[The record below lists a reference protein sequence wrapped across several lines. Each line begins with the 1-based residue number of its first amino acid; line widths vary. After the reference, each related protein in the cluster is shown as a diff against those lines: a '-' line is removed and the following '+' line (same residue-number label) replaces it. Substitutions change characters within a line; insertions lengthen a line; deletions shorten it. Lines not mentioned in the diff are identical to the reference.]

1 MPIKL
6 DYTTLEEKM
15 SKMGNCSLKLEEVF
29 ADMKDTVSSL
39 VEQGYMEAETATACI
54 NEFDTIM
61 APDLGDLVD
70 LIDEYK
76 KQLKQICEA
85 FQNADKALTSLF
97 S

>member
-15 SKMGNCSLKLEEVF
+15 SKMSNCSLKLEEVF
-29 ADMKDTVSSL
+29 ADMKDAVSSL
-39 VEQGYMEAETATACI
+39 VEQGYMEAETASACV

-61 APDLGDLVD
+61 APDLEDLVD
-70 LIDEYK
+70 LIDDYQ

>member
-6 DYTTLEEKM
+6 DYSNLEQKM
-15 SKMGNCSLKLEEVF
+15 SKMSNCSSKLEEVF

-39 VEQGYMEAETATACI
+39 VEQGYMEAETANACV

-61 APDLGDLVD
+61 SPDLEDLVD
-70 LIDEYK
+70 LIDEYQ

-85 FQNADKALTSLF
+85 FQNADKTLTSLF